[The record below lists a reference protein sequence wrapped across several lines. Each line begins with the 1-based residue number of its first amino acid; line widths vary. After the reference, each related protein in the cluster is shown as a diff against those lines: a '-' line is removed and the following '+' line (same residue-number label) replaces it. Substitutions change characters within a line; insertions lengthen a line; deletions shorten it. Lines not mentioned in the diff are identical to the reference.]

1 MQVGQT
7 CWTHLRKLSSCL
19 VSWFCVALQFQRS
32 FSWIFSHCWA
42 VMPISIPCQT
52 SFFSS
57 QSFFVTIP
65 ITMDCGTHGVGLC
78 EITLIKELS
87 SHFDVPHVPIFHFE
101 LAPSPVPSAIVF
113 LFHLTHRRTKGKKK
127 RSFLLSKFSLTS
139 FFVHFYLL
147 YLIFFY
153 NF

>member
-1 MQVGQT
+1 M
-7 CWTHLRKLSSCL
+7 WLSNSKDHFL
-19 VSWFCVALQFQRS
+19 E
-32 FSWIFSHCWA
+32 FSRT
-42 VMPISIPCQT
+42 VELLMPISIPCQT

-78 EITLIKELS
+78 ETTLIKELS

-127 RSFLLSKFSLTS
+127 KRSCLLSKFSLTS